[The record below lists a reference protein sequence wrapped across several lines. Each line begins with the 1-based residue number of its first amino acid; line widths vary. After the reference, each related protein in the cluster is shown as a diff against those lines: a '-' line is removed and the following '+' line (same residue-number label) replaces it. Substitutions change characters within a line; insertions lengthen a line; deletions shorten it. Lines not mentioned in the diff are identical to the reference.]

1 MEKDLIFKILDETLS
16 KILLA
21 KESGKETKEINILI
35 QGNELKGF
43 DGLKAGDIVTEWA
56 KQNEDKINYYALYC
70 PTLNKNSPFYNNAVA
85 VFNSIG
91 DKPNSIVILKC
102 LDWTQERTREQFL
115 ALVKDRVINTE
126 TDKKKL
132 ENILFIV
139 ATDNDSSRMG
149 YESLDEKTKNLFK
162 VIKL

>member
-1 MEKDLIFKILDETLS
+1 MEKDLIIKTLDETLNNV
-16 KILLA
+16 LLA
-21 KESGKETKEINILI
+21 KQSGKETAKINILI

-43 DGLKAGDIVTEWA
+43 DGLKTGDIITEWA
-56 KQNEDKINYYALYC
+56 KQKEDKINYYALYC
-70 PTLNKNSPFYNNAVA
+70 PNFNTNGLFHNNAVA

-91 DKPNSIVILKC
+91 DKPNSVVILKC
-102 LDWTQERTREQFL
+102 LDWTQKRAREQFL
-115 ALVKDRVINTE
+115 ALVKDRAINTE

-139 ATDNDSSRMG
+139 ATDSDISRMDF
-149 YESLDEKTKNLFK
+149 EPLDEEIKKFFK